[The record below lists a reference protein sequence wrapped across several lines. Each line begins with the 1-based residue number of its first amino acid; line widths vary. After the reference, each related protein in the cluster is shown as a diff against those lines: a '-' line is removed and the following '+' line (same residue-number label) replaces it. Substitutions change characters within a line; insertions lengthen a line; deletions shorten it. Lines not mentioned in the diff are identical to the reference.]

1 MFQQGRDLFG
11 RIQAGSF
18 GGLHHDARVLQN
30 LLFGTL
36 PQLATNDVC
45 SPEEAQYENRN
56 KNEIEEDQKFES
68 PHKVSDTGRDCL
80 LSRYPRP
87 SRDLFRFY
95 KLPVTLIH

>member
-11 RIQAGSF
+11 RVQAGSS

-36 PQLATNDVC
+36 LQLATNDVC

-68 PHKVSDTGRDCL
+68 PHKASTQVAIC
-80 LSRYPRP
+80 PRIP
-87 SRDLFRFY
+87 DSTDY
-95 KLPVTLIH
+95 KAIPVVCRSAG